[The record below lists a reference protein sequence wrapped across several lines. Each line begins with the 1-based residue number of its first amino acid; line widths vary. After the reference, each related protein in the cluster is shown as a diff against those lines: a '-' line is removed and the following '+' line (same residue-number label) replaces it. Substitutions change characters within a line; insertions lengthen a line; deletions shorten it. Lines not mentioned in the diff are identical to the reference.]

1 LSVDSNP
8 SHLAWVKNIRDIT
21 GISIPFPI
29 ISDSRFEI
37 SKKYCMVSP
46 SASTSTTVRNVFIID
61 DKQIIRAVLIYP
73 LNVGRNIPEI
83 FRLVVALQTAD
94 KEKAATPANWMPG
107 LPIIV
112 PAPKTYDELLTRE
125 KNISDFDCKSW
136 YLCYKK

>member
-1 LSVDSNP
+1 
-8 SHLAWVKNIRDIT
+8 
-21 GISIPFPI
+21 
-29 ISDSRFEI
+29 
-37 SKKYCMVSP
+37 MVSP